1 MKLEYFARS
10 RRAGAYL
17 VLGLIAVNVALS
29 AALAVYA
36 AMPHPLLV
44 TPMVKDAQLVVP
56 GQVPPDAVR
65 RFALHYLYFLDDYT
79 AHTIKDRS
87 NYILRFISPAFAEK
101 AAKDLT
107 DRLRYAERA
116 REAAQLVTP
125 PPAEIEITR
134 TGVGTYR
141 ATVPA
146 VKRIYIADRLT
157 QESHVR
163 YTLDVRSVL
172 PTEADPY
179 GFVVVGQSV
188 ESAPS
193 KESPPAGRSTAD
205 SPKAGG
211 APTGGK
217 P

>member
-1 MKLEYFARS
+1 MEIGPFLRS
-10 RRAGAYL
+10 RRPAAWL
-17 VLGLIAVNVALS
+17 VLGLLGLNAGLGIALGAVALR
-29 AALAVYA
+29 
-36 AMPHPLLV
+36 PHPVVV
-44 TPMVKDAQLVVP
+44 TPMVKDAELVVP

-79 AHTIKDRS
+79 AHTLRDRS
-87 NYILRFISPAFAEK
+87 NYVLRFISPTFAER

-125 PPAEIEITR
+125 PPGEIAISR
-134 TGVGTYR
+134 TGEGTYR
-141 ATVPA
+141 AVVPA
-146 VKRIYIADRLT
+146 VKRIYVADRLT

-163 YTLDVRSVL
+163 YTLDLRSAL

-188 ESAPS
+188 EAAPPQEAAPS
-193 KESPPAGRSTAD
+193 GPLAPERRPP
-205 SPKAGG
+205 
-211 APTGGK
+211 
-217 P
+217 

>member
-1 MKLEYFARS
+1 MRLAHFARS
-10 RRAGAYL
+10 RRATAFL
-17 VLGLIAVNVALS
+17 VLGLLALNVALGIG
-29 AALAVYA
+29 LATFA
-36 AMPHPLLV
+36 ILPHPVVV
-44 TPMVKDAQLVVP
+44 TPMVKDSQLVVP

-79 AHTIKDRS
+79 AYTIKDRS
-87 NYILRFISPAFAEK
+87 NYVLRFISPAFAEK

-125 PPAEIEITR
+125 PPAQIEVTR
-134 TGVGTYR
+134 TGPGSYR
-141 ATVPA
+141 ATVSA

-163 YTLDVRSVL
+163 YTIDLESVL

-188 ESAPS
+188 EATAP
-193 KESPPAGRSTAD
+193 KETAPAGQGNPERRT
-205 SPKAGG
+205 P
-211 APTGGK
+211 
-217 P
+217 

>member
-1 MKLEYFARS
+1 MCSEDEMNLGTLARS
-10 RRAGAYL
+10 RRPAAYL
-17 VLGLIAVNVALS
+17 VLGLIALNVTLS
-29 AALAVYA
+29 ITLAIYA

-44 TPMVKDAQLVVP
+44 TPMVKDAQLAVP

-87 NYILRFISPAFAEK
+87 NYVLRFISPSFAEK

-125 PPAEIEITR
+125 PPSEIEIAR

-172 PTEADPY
+172 PTDADPY
-179 GFVVVGQSV
+179 GFVVVGQAV
-188 ESAPS
+188 EAAVP
-193 KESPPAGRSTAD
+193 KEGSPVGQAASERRTQ
-205 SPKAGG
+205 
-211 APTGGK
+211 
-217 P
+217 